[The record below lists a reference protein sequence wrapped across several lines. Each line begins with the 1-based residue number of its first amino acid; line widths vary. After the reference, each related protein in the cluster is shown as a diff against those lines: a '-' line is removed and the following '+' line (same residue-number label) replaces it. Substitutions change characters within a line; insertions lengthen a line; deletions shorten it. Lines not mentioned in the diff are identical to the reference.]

1 MCLSFSGFASRG
13 PHPFHLPGR
22 FASQNNLLV
31 REASDRLPFPSGN
44 SLVALPTDVA
54 FFFEGSDRDR
64 VIVVDLGRAR
74 RVREAG
80 VELMPCPG
88 VDVVRSAMNR

>member
-1 MCLSFSGFASRG
+1 MN
-13 PHPFHLPGR
+13 LPGLCPYP
-22 FASQNNLLV
+22 SQNNLLV
-31 REASDRLPFPSGN
+31 REASDRLPFPSVA
-44 SLVALPTDVA
+44 SLLAVHLGVA
-54 FFFEGSDRDR
+54 FTFEESDRDR

-88 VDVVRSAMNR
+88 IDVVRSAMSR

>member
-1 MCLSFSGFASRG
+1 M
-13 PHPFHLPGR
+13 
-22 FASQNNLLV
+22 
-31 REASDRLPFPSGN
+31 REASGRLPFPSGA

-54 FFFEGSDRDR
+54 FSFADSDRDR

-80 VELMPCPG
+80 VELMPSPG
-88 VDVVRSAMNR
+88 IDVVRGALSR